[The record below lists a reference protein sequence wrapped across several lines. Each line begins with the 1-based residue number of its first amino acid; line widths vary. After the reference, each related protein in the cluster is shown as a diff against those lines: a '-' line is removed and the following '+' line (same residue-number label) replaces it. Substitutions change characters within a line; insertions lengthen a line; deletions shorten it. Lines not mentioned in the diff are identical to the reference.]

1 MVELIQ
7 QATLTDD
14 ELVHYA
20 QFSENPLI
28 RRLSDIVDRLKE
40 EQNIKD
46 AQIGELNTTIN
57 DCMYDIL
64 FAEGEQFA
72 AKQKLAKL
80 SEEMHNIRNTKK
92 TNLIA
97 TNNKQAET
105 IKNLTKQLQEVEAR
119 LNTWNIMAK

>member
-1 MVELIQ
+1 MVALEK

-20 QFSENPLI
+20 QFSENPMI
-28 RRLSDIVDRLKE
+28 RRFSDIVDRLKE
-40 EQNIKD
+40 ELNVKD
-46 AQIGELNTTIN
+46 AQIGELQTTIN

-64 FAEGEQFA
+64 FAEQKEFVA
-72 AKQKLAKL
+72 SQKLAKL

-97 TNNKQAET
+97 TNNLQAER
-105 IKNLTKQLQEVEAR
+105 IKLLAKQLQEVEAK

>member
-1 MVELIQ
+1 MVELKQ

-20 QFSENPLI
+20 QFSENPMI
-28 RRLSDIVDRLKE
+28 RRFSDIVDRLKE
-40 EQNIKD
+40 ELNVKD
-46 AQIGELNTTIN
+46 AQIGELKLTV
-57 DCMYDIL
+57 DDYGYDLL
-64 FAEGEQFA
+64 FAEQKEFVA
-72 AKQKLAKL
+72 SQKLAKL

-97 TNNKQAET
+97 ANNLQADT
-105 IKNLTKQLQEVEAR
+105 IKNLTKQLQEVEAK

>member
-1 MVELIQ
+1 MVELKQ

-20 QFSENPLI
+20 QFSENPMI
-28 RRLSDIVDRLKE
+28 RRFSDIVDNLKE
-40 EQNIKD
+40 ELNVKD
-46 AQIGELNTTIN
+46 AQIGELKLTV
-57 DCMYDIL
+57 DDYGYDLL
-64 FAEGEQFA
+64 FAEQKEFVA
-72 AKQKLAKL
+72 LRKLAKL

-97 TNNKQAET
+97 ANNTQAET
-105 IKNLTKQLQEVEAR
+105 IKNLTKQLQEVEAK